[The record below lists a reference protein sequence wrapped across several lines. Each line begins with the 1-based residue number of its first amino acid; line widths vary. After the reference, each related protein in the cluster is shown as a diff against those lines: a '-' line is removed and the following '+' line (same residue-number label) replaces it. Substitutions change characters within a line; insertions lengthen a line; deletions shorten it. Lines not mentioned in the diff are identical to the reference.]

1 MADVP
6 FFILEKKRYRESYI
20 SDDLDLDPPGSES
33 SPGLSRHSTSSSGIE
48 ADARQHSI
56 STEMASMEEEG
67 QRQAEK
73 RFSSAA
79 SHGSS
84 CTSGFDTGIKARM
97 EDEGWPEEGEKIFI
111 LNQLYVWTVYPS
123 HCIFFETG
131 ALFFECNN
139 WVVDMKAAV
148 CQANLVFTTAL
159 FHSVF
164 SQAINCAKRG
174 AH

>member
-1 MADVP
+1 MAYVP

-67 QRQAEK
+67 QPQAEK
-73 RFSSAA
+73 CFSSAA
-79 SHGSS
+79 SRGSS

-97 EDEGWPEEGEKIFI
+97 EDEGWQEEGERIFI
-111 LNQLYVWTVYPS
+111 LDSLSIPL
-123 HCIFFETG
+123 HIFW
-131 ALFFECNN
+131 N
-139 WVVDMKAAV
+139 W
-148 CQANLVFTTAL
+148 CFSLVFTTAL

-164 SQAINCAKRG
+164 SQAIHCAKHG
-174 AH
+174 AQ